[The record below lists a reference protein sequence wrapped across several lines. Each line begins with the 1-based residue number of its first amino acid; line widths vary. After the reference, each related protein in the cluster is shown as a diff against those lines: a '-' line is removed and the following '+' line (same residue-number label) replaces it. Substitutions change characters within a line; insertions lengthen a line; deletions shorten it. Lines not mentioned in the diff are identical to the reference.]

1 MGGHAGAG
9 LPAALGGAG
18 TKRGGAKC
26 GGRAGPG
33 RSAALSEAGIGD
45 QRQPIVEGMDLP
57 MASGQ
62 FDRDAARR
70 NDANYL
76 HLLKNSPNTSYILVT
91 ARGEVA
97 IKSAH
102 VYGQAP
108 HGGLTPPDLANM
120 EAEQLLEL
128 SHAQLAQLPF
138 STKEPYYLGKY
149 GEKSYLALRVEA
161 PDQAPSQQLE
171 ENWPCHFAPLRAVA
185 GMLEPYQGEL
195 AAAAVALATWDKN
208 TKFCERCGASLEIA
222 CAGWEK
228 HCTACAHVTYPRTDP
243 AIIVAITDDA
253 ERLLLIHG
261 ATWQPGR
268 YSVVAGFV
276 EAGESLEA
284 AVAREA
290 LEETGIKI
298 SQASYCASQPW
309 PFPRSLMFA
318 FTARAGGQQ
327 EPKADMQEVGH
338 AFWASREEFTQLVLE
353 GKVIVPGRASSG
365 HALVRAWYGR
375 ELPQP
380 R

>member
-1 MGGHAGAG
+1 
-9 LPAALGGAG
+9 
-18 TKRGGAKC
+18 
-26 GGRAGPG
+26 
-33 RSAALSEAGIGD
+33 
-45 QRQPIVEGMDLP
+45 

-76 HLLKNSPNTSYILVT
+76 NSLKDSPNTSYILVT

-128 SHAQLAQLPF
+128 SHAQVAQLPF
-138 STKEPYYLGKY
+138 SPQEPYYLGKY

-161 PDQAPSQQLE
+161 SSQQLE
-171 ENWPCHFAPLRAVA
+171 ENWQHCFAPLRAVA

-208 TKFCERCGASLEIA
+208 TKFCERCGASLKLA

-228 HCTACAHVTYPRTDP
+228 HCTACAHITYPRTDP

-284 AVAREA
+284 AVVREA

-298 SQASYCASQPW
+298 SQASYCSSQPW

>member
-1 MGGHAGAG
+1 
-9 LPAALGGAG
+9 
-18 TKRGGAKC
+18 
-26 GGRAGPG
+26 
-33 RSAALSEAGIGD
+33 
-45 QRQPIVEGMDLP
+45 

-62 FDRDAARR
+62 FDRDAVRR

-76 HLLKNSPNTSYILVT
+76 NSLKDSPNTSYILVT

-97 IKSAH
+97 IKSDH

-128 SHAQLAQLPF
+128 SHAQVAQLPF
-138 STKEPYYLGKY
+138 SPQEPYYLGKY

-161 PDQAPSQQLE
+161 PSQQLE
-171 ENWPCHFAPLRAVA
+171 ENCQYCFAPLRAVA

-208 TKFCERCGASLEIA
+208 TKFCERCGASLKLA

-228 HCTACAHVTYPRTDP
+228 HCTACAHITYPRTDP

-318 FTARAGGQQ
+318 FTARASGQQ
-327 EPKADMQEVGH
+327 TPKADMQEVGH

>member
-1 MGGHAGAG
+1 
-9 LPAALGGAG
+9 
-18 TKRGGAKC
+18 
-26 GGRAGPG
+26 
-33 RSAALSEAGIGD
+33 
-45 QRQPIVEGMDLP
+45 

-76 HLLKNSPNTSYILVT
+76 NSLKDSPNTSYILVT

-97 IKSAH
+97 IKSDH

-108 HGGLTPPDLANM
+108 HDGLTPPDLANM

-128 SHAQLAQLPF
+128 NHAQVAQLPF
-138 STKEPYYLGKY
+138 SPQEPYYLGKY

-161 PDQAPSQQLE
+161 PSQQLE
-171 ENWPCHFAPLRAVA
+171 ENWQHCFAPLRAVA

-208 TKFCERCGASLEIA
+208 TKFCERCGASLKLA

-228 HCTACAHVTYPRTDP
+228 HCTACAHITYPRTDP

-284 AVAREA
+284 AVVREA

-298 SQASYCASQPW
+298 SQASYCSSQPW

-338 AFWASREEFTQLVLE
+338 AFWVSREEFTQLVLE

>member
-1 MGGHAGAG
+1 
-9 LPAALGGAG
+9 
-18 TKRGGAKC
+18 
-26 GGRAGPG
+26 
-33 RSAALSEAGIGD
+33 
-45 QRQPIVEGMDLP
+45 

-97 IKSAH
+97 IKSDH

-108 HGGLTPPDLANM
+108 HGGLTPPDLAHM

-128 SHAQLAQLPF
+128 SHAQVAQLPF
-138 STKEPYYLGKY
+138 SPQEPYYLGKY

-161 PDQAPSQQLE
+161 PSQQLE
-171 ENWPCHFAPLRAVA
+171 ENWQRCFAPLRAVA

-208 TKFCERCGASLEIA
+208 TKFCERCGASLKLA

-228 HCTACAHVTYPRTDP
+228 HCTACAHITYPRTDP

-284 AVAREA
+284 AVVREA

-298 SQASYCASQPW
+298 SQASYCSSQPW

-338 AFWASREEFTQLVLE
+338 AFWVSREEFTQLVLE

>member
-1 MGGHAGAG
+1 
-9 LPAALGGAG
+9 
-18 TKRGGAKC
+18 
-26 GGRAGPG
+26 
-33 RSAALSEAGIGD
+33 
-45 QRQPIVEGMDLP
+45 

-62 FDRDAARR
+62 FDRDAVRR

-76 HLLKNSPNTSYILVT
+76 NSLKDSPNTSYILVT

-108 HGGLTPPDLANM
+108 HGGLTPPDLAHM

-128 SHAQLAQLPF
+128 SHAQVAQLPF
-138 STKEPYYLGKY
+138 SPQEPYYLGKY

-161 PDQAPSQQLE
+161 PSQQLE
-171 ENWPCHFAPLRAVA
+171 EDWPCHFAPLRAVA
-185 GMLEPYQGEL
+185 GMLEPYQGDL

-208 TKFCERCGASLEIA
+208 TKFCERCGASLKLA

-228 HCTACAHVTYPRTDP
+228 HCTACAHITYPRTDP

-284 AVAREA
+284 AVVREA

-298 SQASYCASQPW
+298 SQASYCSSQPW

-338 AFWASREEFTQLVLE
+338 AFWVSREEFTQLVLE
-353 GKVIVPGRASSG
+353 GKAIVPGRASSG

>member
-1 MGGHAGAG
+1 
-9 LPAALGGAG
+9 
-18 TKRGGAKC
+18 
-26 GGRAGPG
+26 
-33 RSAALSEAGIGD
+33 
-45 QRQPIVEGMDLP
+45 

-76 HLLKNSPNTSYILVT
+76 NSLKDSPNTSYILVT

-97 IKSAH
+97 IKSDH

-108 HGGLTPPDLANM
+108 HGGLTPPDLAHM

-128 SHAQLAQLPF
+128 SHAQVAQLPF
-138 STKEPYYLGKY
+138 SPQEPYYLGKY

-161 PDQAPSQQLE
+161 PSQQLE
-171 ENWPCHFAPLRAVA
+171 ENWQYCFAPLRAVA

-208 TKFCERCGASLEIA
+208 TKFCERCGASLELA

-228 HCTACAHVTYPRTDP
+228 HCTACAHITYPRTDP

-284 AVAREA
+284 AVVREA

-298 SQASYCASQPW
+298 SQPSYCSSQPW

-338 AFWASREEFTQLVLE
+338 AFWVSREEFTQLVLE

>member
-1 MGGHAGAG
+1 
-9 LPAALGGAG
+9 
-18 TKRGGAKC
+18 
-26 GGRAGPG
+26 
-33 RSAALSEAGIGD
+33 
-45 QRQPIVEGMDLP
+45 

-62 FDRDAARR
+62 FDRDAVRR

-76 HLLKNSPNTSYILVT
+76 NSLKDSPNTSYILVT
-91 ARGEVA
+91 ACGEVA
-97 IKSAH
+97 IKSTH

-128 SHAQLAQLPF
+128 NHAQVAQLPF
-138 STKEPYYLGKY
+138 SPQEPYYLGKY

-161 PDQAPSQQLE
+161 PSQQLE
-171 ENWPCHFAPLRAVA
+171 ENWQHCFAPLRAVA
-185 GMLEPYQGEL
+185 GILEPYQGEL

-208 TKFCERCGASLEIA
+208 TKFCERCGASLKLA

-228 HCTACAHVTYPRTDP
+228 HCTACAHITYPRTDP

-290 LEETGIKI
+290 LEETGIKV
-298 SQASYCASQPW
+298 SQASYCSSQPW

>member
-1 MGGHAGAG
+1 
-9 LPAALGGAG
+9 
-18 TKRGGAKC
+18 
-26 GGRAGPG
+26 
-33 RSAALSEAGIGD
+33 
-45 QRQPIVEGMDLP
+45 

-62 FDRDAARR
+62 FDRDAVRR

-76 HLLKNSPNTSYILVT
+76 NSLKDSPNTSYILVT

-97 IKSAH
+97 IKSDH

-128 SHAQLAQLPF
+128 SHAQVAQLPF
-138 STKEPYYLGKY
+138 SPQEPYYLGKY

-161 PDQAPSQQLE
+161 PSQQLE
-171 ENWPCHFAPLRAVA
+171 ENCQYCFAPLRAVA

-208 TKFCERCGASLEIA
+208 TKFCERCGASLKLA

-228 HCTACAHVTYPRTDP
+228 HCTACAHITYPRTDP

-284 AVAREA
+284 AVVREA

-298 SQASYCASQPW
+298 SQASYCSSQPW

-338 AFWASREEFTQLVLE
+338 AFWVSREEFTQLVLE

>member
-1 MGGHAGAG
+1 
-9 LPAALGGAG
+9 
-18 TKRGGAKC
+18 
-26 GGRAGPG
+26 
-33 RSAALSEAGIGD
+33 
-45 QRQPIVEGMDLP
+45 

-62 FDRDAARR
+62 FDRDAVRR

-76 HLLKNSPNTSYILVT
+76 HSLKNSPNTSYILVT

-97 IKSAH
+97 IKSTH

-108 HGGLTPPDLANM
+108 RGGLTPPDLANM

-138 STKEPYYLGKY
+138 NPQELYYLGKY
-149 GEKSYLALRVEA
+149 GEKSYFALRVE
-161 PDQAPSQQLE
+161 APSQQLE
-171 ENWPCHFAPLRAVA
+171 ENWQHCFAPLRAVA

-208 TKFCERCGASLEIA
+208 TKFCERCGVSLKLA

-228 HCTACAHVTYPRTDP
+228 HCTACAHITYPRTDP

-284 AVAREA
+284 AVVREA
-290 LEETGIKI
+290 LEETGIKV
-298 SQASYCASQPW
+298 SQASYCSSQPW

-338 AFWASREEFTQLVLE
+338 AFWVSREEFTQLVLE

>member
-1 MGGHAGAG
+1 
-9 LPAALGGAG
+9 
-18 TKRGGAKC
+18 
-26 GGRAGPG
+26 
-33 RSAALSEAGIGD
+33 
-45 QRQPIVEGMDLP
+45 

-62 FDRDAARR
+62 FDRDAVRR

-76 HLLKNSPNTSYILVT
+76 NSLKDSPNTSYILVT
-91 ARGEVA
+91 ACGEVA
-97 IKSAH
+97 IKSTH

-108 HGGLTPPDLANM
+108 HGGLTPPDAHM

-128 SHAQLAQLPF
+128 NHAQVAQLPF
-138 STKEPYYLGKY
+138 SPQEPYYLGKY

-161 PDQAPSQQLE
+161 PSQQLE
-171 ENWPCHFAPLRAVA
+171 ENCQYCFAPLRAVA
-185 GMLEPYQGEL
+185 GMLEPYQGDL

-208 TKFCERCGASLEIA
+208 TKFCERCGASLKLA

-228 HCTACAHVTYPRTDP
+228 HCTACAHITYPRTDP

-284 AVAREA
+284 AVVREA

>member
-1 MGGHAGAG
+1 
-9 LPAALGGAG
+9 
-18 TKRGGAKC
+18 
-26 GGRAGPG
+26 
-33 RSAALSEAGIGD
+33 
-45 QRQPIVEGMDLP
+45 

-76 HLLKNSPNTSYILVT
+76 NSLKDSPNTSYILVT

-97 IKSAH
+97 IKSDH

-108 HGGLTPPDLANM
+108 HGGLTPPDLAHM

-128 SHAQLAQLPF
+128 NHAQVAQLPF
-138 STKEPYYLGKY
+138 SPQEPYYLGKY

-161 PDQAPSQQLE
+161 PSQQLE
-171 ENWPCHFAPLRAVA
+171 ENCQYCFAPLRAVA

-208 TKFCERCGASLEIA
+208 TKFCERCGASLKLA

-228 HCTACAHVTYPRTDP
+228 HCTACAHITYPRTDP

-284 AVAREA
+284 AVVREA

-298 SQASYCASQPW
+298 SQASYCSSQPW

-338 AFWASREEFTQLVLE
+338 AFWVSREEFTQLVLE
-353 GKVIVPGRASSG
+353 GKAIVPGRASSG

>member
-1 MGGHAGAG
+1 
-9 LPAALGGAG
+9 
-18 TKRGGAKC
+18 
-26 GGRAGPG
+26 
-33 RSAALSEAGIGD
+33 
-45 QRQPIVEGMDLP
+45 

-76 HLLKNSPNTSYILVT
+76 NSLKDSPNTSYILVT

-97 IKSAH
+97 IKSDH

-128 SHAQLAQLPF
+128 SHAQVTQLPF
-138 STKEPYYLGKY
+138 SPQEPYYLGRY

-161 PDQAPSQQLE
+161 SSQQLE
-171 ENWPCHFAPLRAVA
+171 ENWQHCFAPLRAVA

-208 TKFCERCGASLEIA
+208 TKFCERCGASLKLA

-228 HCTACAHVTYPRTDP
+228 HCTACANITYPRTDP
-243 AIIVAITDDA
+243 AIIVAITDEA

-298 SQASYCASQPW
+298 SQASYCSSQPW

-318 FTARAGGQQ
+318 FTARAYGQQ
-327 EPKADMQEVGH
+327 EPKADMHEVGH
-338 AFWASREEFTQLVLE
+338 AFWVSREEFTQLVLA

>member
-1 MGGHAGAG
+1 
-9 LPAALGGAG
+9 
-18 TKRGGAKC
+18 
-26 GGRAGPG
+26 
-33 RSAALSEAGIGD
+33 
-45 QRQPIVEGMDLP
+45 

-62 FDRDAARR
+62 FDRDAVRR

-76 HLLKNSPNTSYILVT
+76 NSLKDSPNTSYILVT

-108 HGGLTPPDLANM
+108 RGGLTPPDLANM

-128 SHAQLAQLPF
+128 NHAQLAQLPF
-138 STKEPYYLGKY
+138 SHQEPYYLGKY

-161 PDQAPSQQLE
+161 SSQQLE
-171 ENWPCHFAPLRAVA
+171 ENCQYCFAPLRAVA
-185 GMLEPYQGEL
+185 GMLEPYQGDL

-208 TKFCERCGASLEIA
+208 TKFCECCGASLKLA

-228 HCTACAHVTYPRTDP
+228 HCTACAHITYPRTDP

-284 AVAREA
+284 AVVREA

-298 SQASYCASQPW
+298 SQASYCSSQPW

-338 AFWASREEFTQLVLE
+338 AFWVSREEFTQLVLE

-365 HALVRAWYGR
+365 HALVRAWYGC

>member
-1 MGGHAGAG
+1 
-9 LPAALGGAG
+9 
-18 TKRGGAKC
+18 
-26 GGRAGPG
+26 
-33 RSAALSEAGIGD
+33 
-45 QRQPIVEGMDLP
+45 

-70 NDANYL
+70 NDTNYL
-76 HLLKNSPNTSYILVT
+76 NSLKDSPNTSYILVT

-97 IKSAH
+97 IKSDH

-108 HGGLTPPDLANM
+108 HGGLTPPDAHM

-128 SHAQLAQLPF
+128 NHAQVAQLPF
-138 STKEPYYLGKY
+138 SPQEPYYLGKY
-149 GEKSYLALRVEA
+149 GEKSYLALRVET
-161 PDQAPSQQLE
+161 PNQQIE
-171 ENWPCHFAPLRAVA
+171 ENCQHCFAPLRAVA

-208 TKFCERCGASLEIA
+208 TKFCERCGASLKLA

-228 HCTACAHVTYPRTDP
+228 HCTACAHITYPRTDP

-284 AVAREA
+284 AVVREA

-298 SQASYCASQPW
+298 SQASYCSSQPW

-338 AFWASREEFTQLVLE
+338 AFWVSREEFTQLVLE

>member
-1 MGGHAGAG
+1 
-9 LPAALGGAG
+9 
-18 TKRGGAKC
+18 
-26 GGRAGPG
+26 
-33 RSAALSEAGIGD
+33 
-45 QRQPIVEGMDLP
+45 
-57 MASGQ
+57 MASGH
-62 FDRDAARR
+62 FDRNAARR

-76 HLLKNSPNTSYILVT
+76 NSLKDSPNTSYILVT

-97 IKSAH
+97 IKSDH

-128 SHAQLAQLPF
+128 SHAQVAQLPF
-138 STKEPYYLGKY
+138 SPQEPYYLGKY

-161 PDQAPSQQLE
+161 PSQQLE
-171 ENWPCHFAPLRAVA
+171 ENWQHCFAPLRAVA

-208 TKFCERCGASLEIA
+208 TKFCERCGASLKLA

-228 HCTACAHVTYPRTDP
+228 HCTACAHITYPRTDP

-284 AVAREA
+284 AVVREA

-298 SQASYCASQPW
+298 SQASYCSSQPW

-318 FTARAGGQQ
+318 FTARADGQQ

-338 AFWASREEFTQLVLE
+338 AFWVGREEFTQLVLA

>member
-1 MGGHAGAG
+1 
-9 LPAALGGAG
+9 
-18 TKRGGAKC
+18 
-26 GGRAGPG
+26 
-33 RSAALSEAGIGD
+33 
-45 QRQPIVEGMDLP
+45 MDLP

-62 FDRDAARR
+62 FDRDAVRR

-76 HLLKNSPNTSYILVT
+76 NSLKDSPNTSYILVT
-91 ARGEVA
+91 ACGEVA
-97 IKSAH
+97 IKSDH

-128 SHAQLAQLPF
+128 NHAQVAQLPF
-138 STKEPYYLGKY
+138 SIQEPYYLGKY

-161 PDQAPSQQLE
+161 SSQQLE
-171 ENWPCHFAPLRAVA
+171 ENCQYCFAPLRAVA

-208 TKFCERCGASLEIA
+208 TKFCERCGASLKLA

-228 HCTACAHVTYPRTDP
+228 HCTACAHITYPRTDP

-284 AVAREA
+284 AVVREA

-298 SQASYCASQPW
+298 SQASYCSSQPW

-338 AFWASREEFTQLVLE
+338 AFWVSREEFTQLVLE

>member
-1 MGGHAGAG
+1 
-9 LPAALGGAG
+9 
-18 TKRGGAKC
+18 
-26 GGRAGPG
+26 
-33 RSAALSEAGIGD
+33 
-45 QRQPIVEGMDLP
+45 

-76 HLLKNSPNTSYILVT
+76 NSLKDSPNTSYILVT

-128 SHAQLAQLPF
+128 NHAQVAQLPF
-138 STKEPYYLGKY
+138 SPQEPYYLGKY

-161 PDQAPSQQLE
+161 PSQQLE
-171 ENWPCHFAPLRAVA
+171 ENWQRCFAPLRAVA

-208 TKFCERCGASLEIA
+208 TKFCERCGASLKLA

-228 HCTACAHVTYPRTDP
+228 HCTACAHITYPRTDP

-284 AVAREA
+284 AVVREA

-298 SQASYCASQPW
+298 SQASYCSSQPW

-338 AFWASREEFTQLVLE
+338 AFWVSREEFTQLVLE

>member
-1 MGGHAGAG
+1 
-9 LPAALGGAG
+9 
-18 TKRGGAKC
+18 
-26 GGRAGPG
+26 
-33 RSAALSEAGIGD
+33 
-45 QRQPIVEGMDLP
+45 

-76 HLLKNSPNTSYILVT
+76 NSLKDLPNTSYILVT

-97 IKSAH
+97 IKSDH

-108 HGGLTPPDLANM
+108 HGGLTPPDLAHM

-128 SHAQLAQLPF
+128 SHSQVAQLPF
-138 STKEPYYLGKY
+138 SPQEPYYLGKY

-161 PDQAPSQQLE
+161 PSQRLE
-171 ENWPCHFAPLRAVA
+171 ENWQHCFAPLRAVA

-208 TKFCERCGASLEIA
+208 TKFCERCGASLKLA

-228 HCTACAHVTYPRTDP
+228 HCTACAHITYPRTDP

-298 SQASYCASQPW
+298 SQASYCSSQPW

-338 AFWASREEFTQLVLE
+338 AFWVSREEFTQLVLE

>member
-1 MGGHAGAG
+1 
-9 LPAALGGAG
+9 
-18 TKRGGAKC
+18 
-26 GGRAGPG
+26 
-33 RSAALSEAGIGD
+33 
-45 QRQPIVEGMDLP
+45 

-62 FDRDAARR
+62 FDRDAVRR

-76 HLLKNSPNTSYILVT
+76 NSLKDSPNTSYILVT
-91 ARGEVA
+91 ACGEVA
-97 IKSAH
+97 IKSDH

-108 HGGLTPPDLANM
+108 HGGLTPPDLAHM

-128 SHAQLAQLPF
+128 SHAQVAQLPF
-138 STKEPYYLGKY
+138 SPQEPYYLGKY

-161 PDQAPSQQLE
+161 PSQQLE
-171 ENWPCHFAPLRAVA
+171 EKWQRCFAPLRAVA

-208 TKFCERCGASLEIA
+208 TKFCERCGASLKLA

-228 HCTACAHVTYPRTDP
+228 HCTACAHITYPRTDP

-284 AVAREA
+284 AVVREA

-298 SQASYCASQPW
+298 SQASYCSSQPW

-338 AFWASREEFTQLVLE
+338 AFWVSREEFTQLVLE

>member
-1 MGGHAGAG
+1 
-9 LPAALGGAG
+9 
-18 TKRGGAKC
+18 
-26 GGRAGPG
+26 
-33 RSAALSEAGIGD
+33 
-45 QRQPIVEGMDLP
+45 

-76 HLLKNSPNTSYILVT
+76 NSLKDSPNTSYILVT

-97 IKSAH
+97 IKSDH

-128 SHAQLAQLPF
+128 NHAQVAQLPF
-138 STKEPYYLGKY
+138 SPQEPYYLGKY

-161 PDQAPSQQLE
+161 PSQQLE
-171 ENWPCHFAPLRAVA
+171 ENWQRCFAPLRAVA

-208 TKFCERCGASLEIA
+208 TKFCERCGASLKLA

-228 HCTACAHVTYPRTDP
+228 HCTACAHITYPRTDP

-284 AVAREA
+284 AVVREA

>member
-1 MGGHAGAG
+1 
-9 LPAALGGAG
+9 
-18 TKRGGAKC
+18 
-26 GGRAGPG
+26 
-33 RSAALSEAGIGD
+33 
-45 QRQPIVEGMDLP
+45 

-62 FDRDAARR
+62 FDRDAVRR

-76 HLLKNSPNTSYILVT
+76 NSLKDSPNTSYILVT

-97 IKSAH
+97 IKSDH

-108 HGGLTPPDLANM
+108 HGGLTPPDAHM

-128 SHAQLAQLPF
+128 NHAQVAQLPF
-138 STKEPYYLGKY
+138 SPQEPYYLGKY

-161 PDQAPSQQLE
+161 PSQQLE
-171 ENWPCHFAPLRAVA
+171 ENCQYCFAPLRAVA

-208 TKFCERCGASLEIA
+208 TKFCERCGASLKLA

-228 HCTACAHVTYPRTDP
+228 HCTACAHITYPRTDP

-284 AVAREA
+284 AVVREA

-298 SQASYCASQPW
+298 SQASYCSSQPW
-309 PFPRSLMFA
+309 PFPRSLMFT

-338 AFWASREEFTQLVLE
+338 AFWVSREEFTQLVLE

>member
-1 MGGHAGAG
+1 
-9 LPAALGGAG
+9 
-18 TKRGGAKC
+18 
-26 GGRAGPG
+26 
-33 RSAALSEAGIGD
+33 
-45 QRQPIVEGMDLP
+45 

-76 HLLKNSPNTSYILVT
+76 NSLKDSPNTSYILVT

-97 IKSAH
+97 IKSNH

-108 HGGLTPPDLANM
+108 HGGLTPPDLAHM

-128 SHAQLAQLPF
+128 SHAQVAQLPF
-138 STKEPYYLGKY
+138 SPQEPYYLGKY

-161 PDQAPSQQLE
+161 PEQQISGDQAAGQAAGQVPGRQALGQQLE
-171 ENWPCHFAPLRAVA
+171 ENWQHQFAPLRAVA

-208 TKFCERCGASLEIA
+208 TKFCERCGASLKLA

-228 HCTACAHVTYPRTDP
+228 HCSACAHITYPRTDP

-284 AVAREA
+284 AVVREA

-318 FTARAGGQQ
+318 FTARADGQQ

-338 AFWASREEFTQLVLE
+338 AFWVGREEFTQLVLA

-375 ELPQP
+375 EIPQP

>member
-1 MGGHAGAG
+1 
-9 LPAALGGAG
+9 
-18 TKRGGAKC
+18 
-26 GGRAGPG
+26 
-33 RSAALSEAGIGD
+33 
-45 QRQPIVEGMDLP
+45 

-62 FDRDAARR
+62 FDRDTARR

-76 HLLKNSPNTSYILVT
+76 NSLKDSPNTSYILVT

-97 IKSAH
+97 IKSTH

-128 SHAQLAQLPF
+128 NHAQVAQLPF
-138 STKEPYYLGKY
+138 SPQEPYYLGKY

-161 PDQAPSQQLE
+161 SSQQLE
-171 ENWPCHFAPLRAVA
+171 ENWQHCFAPLRAVA

-228 HCTACAHVTYPRTDP
+228 HCTACAHITYPRTDP

-253 ERLLLIHG
+253 GRLLLIHG

-284 AVAREA
+284 AVVREA

-298 SQASYCASQPW
+298 SQASYCSSQPW

-338 AFWASREEFTQLVLE
+338 AFWVSREEFTQLVLE

-365 HALVRAWYGR
+365 HALVRDWYGR

>member
-1 MGGHAGAG
+1 
-9 LPAALGGAG
+9 
-18 TKRGGAKC
+18 
-26 GGRAGPG
+26 
-33 RSAALSEAGIGD
+33 
-45 QRQPIVEGMDLP
+45 MDLP

-62 FDRDAARR
+62 FDRDAVRR

-76 HLLKNSPNTSYILVT
+76 NSLKDSPNTSYILVT

-108 HGGLTPPDLANM
+108 HGGLTPPDLAHM

-128 SHAQLAQLPF
+128 SHAQVAQLPF
-138 STKEPYYLGKY
+138 SPQEPYYLGKY
-149 GEKSYLALRVEA
+149 GEKSYFALRVE
-161 PDQAPSQQLE
+161 APSQQLE
-171 ENWPCHFAPLRAVA
+171 ENCQYCFAPLRAVA

-208 TKFCERCGASLEIA
+208 TKFCERCGASLKLA

-228 HCTACAHVTYPRTDP
+228 HCTACAHITYPRTDP

-298 SQASYCASQPW
+298 SQASYCSSQPW

-338 AFWASREEFTQLVLE
+338 AFWVSREEFTQLVLE

>member
-1 MGGHAGAG
+1 
-9 LPAALGGAG
+9 
-18 TKRGGAKC
+18 
-26 GGRAGPG
+26 
-33 RSAALSEAGIGD
+33 
-45 QRQPIVEGMDLP
+45 

-76 HLLKNSPNTSYILVT
+76 NSLKDSPNTSYILVT

-97 IKSAH
+97 IKSTH

-108 HGGLTPPDLANM
+108 HGGLTPPDLAHM

-128 SHAQLAQLPF
+128 SHAQVAQLPF
-138 STKEPYYLGKY
+138 SPQEPYYLGKY

-161 PDQAPSQQLE
+161 SSQQLE
-171 ENWPCHFAPLRAVA
+171 ENWQHCFAPLRAVA

-208 TKFCERCGASLEIA
+208 TKFCERCGASLKLA

-228 HCTACAHVTYPRTDP
+228 HCTACAHITYPRTDP

-284 AVAREA
+284 AVVREA

-298 SQASYCASQPW
+298 SQASYCSSQPW

-338 AFWASREEFTQLVLE
+338 AFWVSREEFTQLVLE

>member
-1 MGGHAGAG
+1 
-9 LPAALGGAG
+9 
-18 TKRGGAKC
+18 
-26 GGRAGPG
+26 
-33 RSAALSEAGIGD
+33 
-45 QRQPIVEGMDLP
+45 MDLP

-76 HLLKNSPNTSYILVT
+76 NSLKDSPNTSYILVT

-97 IKSAH
+97 IKSDH

-108 HGGLTPPDLANM
+108 HGGLTPPDLAHM

-128 SHAQLAQLPF
+128 SHAQVAQLPF
-138 STKEPYYLGKY
+138 SPQEPYYLGKY

-161 PDQAPSQQLE
+161 SSQQLE
-171 ENWPCHFAPLRAVA
+171 ENWQHCFAPLRAVA
-185 GMLEPYQGEL
+185 GMLEPYQGDL

-208 TKFCERCGASLEIA
+208 TKFCERCGASLKLA

-228 HCTACAHVTYPRTDP
+228 HCTACSHITYPRTDP

-284 AVAREA
+284 AVVREA

-298 SQASYCASQPW
+298 SQASYCSSQPW

-338 AFWASREEFTQLVLE
+338 AFWVSREEFTQLVLE

>member
-1 MGGHAGAG
+1 
-9 LPAALGGAG
+9 
-18 TKRGGAKC
+18 
-26 GGRAGPG
+26 
-33 RSAALSEAGIGD
+33 
-45 QRQPIVEGMDLP
+45 

-62 FDRDAARR
+62 FDRDAVRR

-76 HLLKNSPNTSYILVT
+76 NSLKDSPNTSYILVT

-108 HGGLTPPDLANM
+108 HGGLTPPDLAHM

-128 SHAQLAQLPF
+128 SHAQVAQLPF
-138 STKEPYYLGKY
+138 SPQEPYYLGKY

-161 PDQAPSQQLE
+161 PSQQLE
-171 ENWPCHFAPLRAVA
+171 EDWPCHFAPLRAVA
-185 GMLEPYQGEL
+185 GMLEPYQGDL

-208 TKFCERCGASLEIA
+208 TKFCERCGASLKLA

-228 HCTACAHVTYPRTDP
+228 HCTACAHITYPRTDP

-298 SQASYCASQPW
+298 SQASYCSSQPW

>member
-1 MGGHAGAG
+1 
-9 LPAALGGAG
+9 
-18 TKRGGAKC
+18 
-26 GGRAGPG
+26 
-33 RSAALSEAGIGD
+33 
-45 QRQPIVEGMDLP
+45 
-57 MASGQ
+57 MATGQ

-76 HLLKNSPNTSYILVT
+76 NSLKDSPNTSYILVT

-97 IKSAH
+97 IKSDH

-108 HGGLTPPDLANM
+108 HGGLTPPDAHM

-128 SHAQLAQLPF
+128 SHAQVAQLPF
-138 STKEPYYLGKY
+138 SPQELYYLGKY

-161 PDQAPSQQLE
+161 PGQQISGDQAAGQVPGQQALGQQLE
-171 ENWPCHFAPLRAVA
+171 ANWQHQFAPLRAVA

-208 TKFCERCGASLEIA
+208 TKFCERCGASLKLA

-228 HCTACAHVTYPRTDP
+228 HCSACAHITYPRTDP
-243 AIIVAITDDA
+243 AIIVAITDEA

-276 EAGESLEA
+276 DAGESLEA
-284 AVAREA
+284 AVVREA

-298 SQASYCASQPW
+298 SQASYCSSQPW

-318 FTARAGGQQ
+318 FTARADGQQ

-338 AFWASREEFTQLVLE
+338 AFWVSREEFTQLVLE

>member
-1 MGGHAGAG
+1 M
-9 LPAALGGAG
+9 
-18 TKRGGAKC
+18 
-26 GGRAGPG
+26 
-33 RSAALSEAGIGD
+33 
-45 QRQPIVEGMDLP
+45 
-57 MASGQ
+57 
-62 FDRDAARR
+62 
-70 NDANYL
+70 
-76 HLLKNSPNTSYILVT
+76 
-91 ARGEVA
+91 
-97 IKSAH
+97 
-102 VYGQAP
+102 
-108 HGGLTPPDLANM
+108 
-120 EAEQLLEL
+120 
-128 SHAQLAQLPF
+128 
-138 STKEPYYLGKY
+138 
-149 GEKSYLALRVEA
+149 
-161 PDQAPSQQLE
+161 
-171 ENWPCHFAPLRAVA
+171 
-185 GMLEPYQGEL
+185 
-195 AAAAVALATWDKN
+195 
-208 TKFCERCGASLEIA
+208 
-222 CAGWEK
+222 
-228 HCTACAHVTYPRTDP
+228 
-243 AIIVAITDDA
+243 AITDDA

-318 FTARAGGQQ
+318 FTARASGQQ
-327 EPKADMQEVGH
+327 TPKADMQEVGH

>member
-1 MGGHAGAG
+1 
-9 LPAALGGAG
+9 
-18 TKRGGAKC
+18 
-26 GGRAGPG
+26 
-33 RSAALSEAGIGD
+33 
-45 QRQPIVEGMDLP
+45 

-76 HLLKNSPNTSYILVT
+76 NSLKDSPNTSYILVT

-97 IKSAH
+97 IKSDH

-108 HGGLTPPDLANM
+108 HDGLTPPDLANM

-128 SHAQLAQLPF
+128 NHAQVAQLPF
-138 STKEPYYLGKY
+138 SPQEPYYLGKY
-149 GEKSYLALRVEA
+149 GEKSYLALHVE
-161 PDQAPSQQLE
+161 APSQQLE
-171 ENWPCHFAPLRAVA
+171 ENWQHCFAPLRAVA

-208 TKFCERCGASLEIA
+208 TKFCERCGASLKLA

-228 HCTACAHVTYPRTDP
+228 HCTACAHITYPRTDP

-298 SQASYCASQPW
+298 SQASYCSSQPW

-338 AFWASREEFTQLVLE
+338 AFWVSREEFTQLVLE

-365 HALVRAWYGR
+365 HALVRAWYGC

>member
-1 MGGHAGAG
+1 
-9 LPAALGGAG
+9 
-18 TKRGGAKC
+18 
-26 GGRAGPG
+26 
-33 RSAALSEAGIGD
+33 
-45 QRQPIVEGMDLP
+45 

-76 HLLKNSPNTSYILVT
+76 NSLKDSPNTSYILVT

-128 SHAQLAQLPF
+128 SHAQVAQLPF
-138 STKEPYYLGKY
+138 SPQEPYYLGKY

-161 PDQAPSQQLE
+161 SSQQLE
-171 ENWPCHFAPLRAVA
+171 ENWQHCFAPLRAVA

-208 TKFCERCGASLEIA
+208 TKFCERCGASLKLA

-228 HCTACAHVTYPRTDP
+228 HCTACAHITYPRTDP

-284 AVAREA
+284 AVVREA
-290 LEETGIKI
+290 LEETGIKV
-298 SQASYCASQPW
+298 SQTSYCSSQPW

>member
-1 MGGHAGAG
+1 
-9 LPAALGGAG
+9 
-18 TKRGGAKC
+18 
-26 GGRAGPG
+26 
-33 RSAALSEAGIGD
+33 
-45 QRQPIVEGMDLP
+45 

-62 FDRDAARR
+62 FDRDAVRR

-76 HLLKNSPNTSYILVT
+76 NSLKDSPNTSYILVT

-128 SHAQLAQLPF
+128 NHAQVAQLPF
-138 STKEPYYLGKY
+138 SPQEPYYLGKY

-161 PDQAPSQQLE
+161 SSQQLE
-171 ENWPCHFAPLRAVA
+171 ENWQHCFAPLRAVA

-208 TKFCERCGASLEIA
+208 TKFCERCGASLKLA

-228 HCTACAHVTYPRTDP
+228 HCTACAHITYPRTDP

-284 AVAREA
+284 AVVREA

-298 SQASYCASQPW
+298 SQASYCSSQPW

-338 AFWASREEFTQLVLE
+338 AFWVSREEFTQLVLE

>member
-1 MGGHAGAG
+1 
-9 LPAALGGAG
+9 
-18 TKRGGAKC
+18 
-26 GGRAGPG
+26 
-33 RSAALSEAGIGD
+33 
-45 QRQPIVEGMDLP
+45 

-76 HLLKNSPNTSYILVT
+76 NSLKDSPNTSYILVT

-97 IKSAH
+97 IKSDH

-108 HGGLTPPDLANM
+108 HGGLTPPDAHM

-128 SHAQLAQLPF
+128 NHAQVAQLPF
-138 STKEPYYLGKY
+138 SPQEPYYLGKY

-161 PDQAPSQQLE
+161 PSQQLE
-171 ENWPCHFAPLRAVA
+171 ENCQYCFAPLRAVA

-208 TKFCERCGASLEIA
+208 TKFCERCGASLELA

-228 HCTACAHVTYPRTDP
+228 HCTACAHITYPRTDP

-284 AVAREA
+284 AVVREA

-298 SQASYCASQPW
+298 SQASYCSSQPW

-338 AFWASREEFTQLVLE
+338 AFWVSREEFTQLVLE

>member
-1 MGGHAGAG
+1 
-9 LPAALGGAG
+9 
-18 TKRGGAKC
+18 
-26 GGRAGPG
+26 
-33 RSAALSEAGIGD
+33 
-45 QRQPIVEGMDLP
+45 

-128 SHAQLAQLPF
+128 NHAQLAQLPF
-138 STKEPYYLGKY
+138 SIKDPYYLGKY
-149 GEKSYLALRVEA
+149 AEKSYFALRVEA

-228 HCTACAHVTYPRTDP
+228 RCTACAHITYPRTDP

-298 SQASYCASQPW
+298 SQASYCSSQPW

-338 AFWASREEFTQLVLE
+338 AFWVSREELTQLVLE

>member
-1 MGGHAGAG
+1 
-9 LPAALGGAG
+9 
-18 TKRGGAKC
+18 
-26 GGRAGPG
+26 
-33 RSAALSEAGIGD
+33 
-45 QRQPIVEGMDLP
+45 

-76 HLLKNSPNTSYILVT
+76 NSLKDSPNTNYILVT

-97 IKSAH
+97 IKSDH

-128 SHAQLAQLPF
+128 NHAQVAQLPF
-138 STKEPYYLGKY
+138 SPQEPYYLGKY

-161 PDQAPSQQLE
+161 PSQRLE
-171 ENWPCHFAPLRAVA
+171 ENWQHCFAPLRAVA

-208 TKFCERCGASLEIA
+208 TKFCERCGASLKLA

-228 HCTACAHVTYPRTDP
+228 HCTACAHITYPRTDP

-284 AVAREA
+284 AVVREA

-298 SQASYCASQPW
+298 SQASYCSSQPW

-318 FTARAGGQQ
+318 FTARADGQQ

-338 AFWASREEFTQLVLE
+338 AFWVSREEFTQLVLA

>member
-1 MGGHAGAG
+1 
-9 LPAALGGAG
+9 
-18 TKRGGAKC
+18 
-26 GGRAGPG
+26 
-33 RSAALSEAGIGD
+33 
-45 QRQPIVEGMDLP
+45 

-62 FDRDAARR
+62 FDRDAVRR

-76 HLLKNSPNTSYILVT
+76 NSLKDSPNTSYILVT
-91 ARGEVA
+91 ACGEVA
-97 IKSAH
+97 IKSDH

-108 HGGLTPPDLANM
+108 HGGLTPPDLAHM

-128 SHAQLAQLPF
+128 SHAQVAQLPF
-138 STKEPYYLGKY
+138 SPQEPYYLGKY

-161 PDQAPSQQLE
+161 PSQQLE
-171 ENWPCHFAPLRAVA
+171 ENWQRCFAPLRAVA

-208 TKFCERCGASLEIA
+208 TKFCERCGVSLKLA

-228 HCTACAHVTYPRTDP
+228 HCTACAHITYPRTDP

-290 LEETGIKI
+290 LEETGIKV
-298 SQASYCASQPW
+298 SQTSYCSSQPW

>member
-1 MGGHAGAG
+1 
-9 LPAALGGAG
+9 
-18 TKRGGAKC
+18 
-26 GGRAGPG
+26 
-33 RSAALSEAGIGD
+33 
-45 QRQPIVEGMDLP
+45 

-108 HGGLTPPDLANM
+108 HGGLTPPDLAHM

-128 SHAQLAQLPF
+128 NHAQLAQLPF
-138 STKEPYYLGKY
+138 SIKEPYYLGKY
-149 GEKSYLALRVEA
+149 AEKSYLALRVEA

-365 HALVRAWYGR
+365 HALVRAWYGC

>member
-1 MGGHAGAG
+1 
-9 LPAALGGAG
+9 
-18 TKRGGAKC
+18 
-26 GGRAGPG
+26 
-33 RSAALSEAGIGD
+33 
-45 QRQPIVEGMDLP
+45 

-62 FDRDAARR
+62 FDRDAVRR

-76 HLLKNSPNTSYILVT
+76 NSLKDSPNTSYILVT

-97 IKSAH
+97 IKSDH

-108 HGGLTPPDLANM
+108 HGGLTPPDLAHM

-128 SHAQLAQLPF
+128 SHAQVAQLPF
-138 STKEPYYLGKY
+138 SPQEPYYLGKY

-161 PDQAPSQQLE
+161 PSQQLE
-171 ENWPCHFAPLRAVA
+171 EDWPCHFAPLRAVA
-185 GMLEPYQGEL
+185 GMLEPYQGDL

-208 TKFCERCGASLEIA
+208 TKFCERCGASLKLA

-228 HCTACAHVTYPRTDP
+228 HCTACAHITYPRTDS

-284 AVAREA
+284 AVVREA

-298 SQASYCASQPW
+298 SQASYCSSQPW

>member
-1 MGGHAGAG
+1 
-9 LPAALGGAG
+9 
-18 TKRGGAKC
+18 
-26 GGRAGPG
+26 
-33 RSAALSEAGIGD
+33 
-45 QRQPIVEGMDLP
+45 

-76 HLLKNSPNTSYILVT
+76 NSLKDSPNTSYILVT
-91 ARGEVA
+91 ACGEVA
-97 IKSAH
+97 IKSDH

-108 HGGLTPPDLANM
+108 HGGLTPPDLAHM

-128 SHAQLAQLPF
+128 SHAQVAQLPF
-138 STKEPYYLGKY
+138 SPQEPYYLGKY

-161 PDQAPSQQLE
+161 PSQQLE
-171 ENWPCHFAPLRAVA
+171 ENWQRCFAPLRAVA

-208 TKFCERCGASLEIA
+208 TKFCERCGASLKLA

-228 HCTACAHVTYPRTDP
+228 HCTACAHITYPRTDP